1 MDKSLLKE
9 LLPQVKRNCLIS
21 DAGYWGYYST
31 CGLLLRLREQYRFEE
46 GIQPGIQVDIKKVGP
61 WIEKREQQW
70 QQLEG
75 LPFNDIILNG
85 NNYEPFDSTGINSA
99 IKNAKLVYGGGYGVY
114 MKPVFFLAELRSSSR
129 LGPYNVLVAD
139 RELARD
145 LSIHPAMSR
154 ESTIIARSDMAY
166 AMICDRFEEYRASK
180 RPGNL
185 AKAFKGYG
193 IGPEAEAS
201 SIRKVAD
208 TEMETFIHHEFG
220 ELKETRRL
228 GHEWAE
234 LVRALGTSRTGLE
247 LRGAKDALAD
257 TAECGM
263 LSHIISEKK
272 TGSLFF
278 YIAALT
284 GIRYTLASPIR
295 DVVKDSSGYVDWNA
309 MEEARRESYRKA
321 VSVTGQSLE
330 AYRSAPR
337 GKLEEYIQ
345 AIFARACPV
354 NP

>member
-1 MDKSLLKE
+1 
-9 LLPQVKRNCLIS
+9 
-21 DAGYWGYYST
+21 
-31 CGLLLRLREQYRFEE
+31 LLRLREQYRFEA
-46 GIQPGIQVDIKKVGP
+46 GIPPGNPVDIGIIGP

-75 LPFNDIILNG
+75 MPLNDIVLKG
-85 NNYEPFDSTGINSA
+85 RNYEPFDTTGINSS
-99 IKNAKLVYGGGYGVY
+99 IKDENLVYGGGYGIY
-114 MKPVFFLAELRSSSR
+114 MKPVFFLAELRSSSK
-129 LGPYNVLVAD
+129 LDPYNVLVAG

-166 AMICDRFEEYRASK
+166 AMLRDRFEEYRASK

-185 AKAFKGYG
+185 ARAFLKGYG
-193 IGPEAEAS
+193 IGPEAEESA
-201 SIRKVAD
+201 IRSVAD

-220 ELKETRRL
+220 ELNETRQL
-228 GHEWAE
+228 GPEWAE
-234 LVRALGTSRTGLE
+234 LVSALGTSRTGLE

-257 TAECGM
+257 TTEGGM
-263 LSHIISEKK
+263 LSHIISKQK

-295 DVVKDSSGYVDWNA
+295 EVVRDSTGHVDWNSV
-309 MEEARRESYRKA
+309 EEARRESYRKA

-330 AYRSAPR
+330 AYRSAPK

-345 AIFARACPV
+345 AIFARACPAKT
-354 NP
+354 